1 VADLQVPISCAGV
14 AVYPGDVIHG
24 DADNITVV
32 PAALA
37 AEMADLCEAQD
48 DLEAYLALRVQRGE
62 ALWGLYPP
70 GDATR
75 ASTRPG
81 WPPAAHRAVK
91 EPRPRCI
98 PTKPPS
104 AATSRPA
111 TPADHAALVSCFTPD
126 AVHYFPPGLPDIPW
140 RGADTIAAKWVWCVE
155 NLGSQWTI
163 EKVLVSGDEAVIEWT
178 HWKRP
183 GHRPARRRV
192 VRVQCRQRPDPRDPR
207 LLCSP
212 RGERRDHR
220 RAGRLRLR
228 RPRLPP
234 GMPMTQALTDSTP
247 EQIDAAVH
255 AAQAAAA
262 AYGASSASTRSAL
275 LRALATALEA
285 QRDTLVPLADA
296 ESHLGPA
303 RLNGEL
309 DRTCFQLRGFADQV
323 DAGAPFTLIDDPA
336 VAGAPPAG
344 RPHLTR
350 VRVPVGPVAMF
361 AASNFP
367 FAFSVLGGD
376 TASALAAGCPVV
388 VKSHP
393 GHPQL
398 SRATVALAQ
407 QVVAQQGLP
416 AGVFGAVEGAGVDVG
431 VNLVR
436 HPGIAAVAFTGSLRG
451 GAALNQVAQQR
462 PVPIPFYGELGSNNP
477 IVALPATLAANGAA
491 LASTLAG
498 SITLGCGQFC
508 TSPGVIVV
516 RDDDAG
522 QAFVTQLTEA
532 LAAATPHAMLHG
544 GIRAGFDAGVARFR
558 SQAGV
563 QALLSPA
570 ATDGPP
576 RAHLYR

>member
-1 VADLQVPISCAGV
+1 
-14 AVYPGDVIHG
+14 
-24 DADNITVV
+24 
-32 PAALA
+32 
-37 AEMADLCEAQD
+37 
-48 DLEAYLALRVQRGE
+48 
-62 ALWGLYPP
+62 
-70 GDATR
+70 
-75 ASTRPG
+75 
-81 WPPAAHRAVK
+81 
-91 EPRPRCI
+91 
-98 PTKPPS
+98 
-104 AATSRPA
+104 
-111 TPADHAALVSCFTPD
+111 
-126 AVHYFPPGLPDIPW
+126 
-140 RGADTIAAKWVWCVE
+140 
-155 NLGSQWTI
+155 
-163 EKVLVSGDEAVIEWT
+163 
-178 HWKRP
+178 
-183 GHRPARRRV
+183 
-192 VRVQCRQRPDPRDPR
+192 
-207 LLCSP
+207 
-212 RGERRDHR
+212 
-220 RAGRLRLR
+220 
-228 RPRLPP
+228 
-234 GMPMTQALTDSTP
+234 MTQALTDSTP

-431 VNLVR
+431 VNLVK

-576 RAHLYR
+576 RAHLYRCDAATFINNAALHDEVFGPAALVVTVNDLAQTLDVLAAVQGSLTVTLWGADADTADNRALIRAAQRVAGRVLFAGVPTGVAVTAAQQHGGPWPSSTAPFTTSVGYAALDRFLRPLALQDAPAWLVDARGLV